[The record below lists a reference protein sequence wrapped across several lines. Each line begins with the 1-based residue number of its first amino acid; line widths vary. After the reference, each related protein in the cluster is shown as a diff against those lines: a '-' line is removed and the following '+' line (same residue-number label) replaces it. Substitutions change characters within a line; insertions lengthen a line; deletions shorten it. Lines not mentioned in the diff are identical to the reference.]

1 MCTAITFATKDHY
14 FGRNLDLDVSY
25 GEAVTITPRNFT
37 FSFRR
42 VAAMPMH
49 QALIGMAVVAE
60 NQPLYY
66 DATNE
71 SGLSMAGL
79 NFPGN
84 AVYFPEKEGCDNVAP
99 FELIPWI
106 LGQCSTLNEART
118 LLQRLNVLDLAF
130 SKSMPL
136 APLHWI
142 IADRT
147 GALVLESTVQG
158 LQIYDNPTGVLA
170 NNPPFSYHLAN
181 LNQYLHLTAGQPEN
195 RFAPQLTLTPDSLGL
210 GALGLPGDLSS
221 PSRFVRAAFAR
232 ANAVC
237 GQSEDESVSQFF
249 HILGTVAQARGC
261 NAIGGGRYETTL
273 YSSCCNTDQGIYY
286 YTTYDNSQ
294 ITSVA
299 LHRENLDS
307 DQLAV
312 YPLIRQQQIYRQN

>member
-1 MCTAITFATKDHY
+1 
-14 FGRNLDLDVSY
+14 DVSY

-42 VAAMPMH
+42 VAAMPTH

-130 SKSMPL
+130 SQSMPL

-147 GALVLESTVQG
+147 GALVLESTAQG
-158 LQIYDNPTGVLA
+158 LQIYDNPTGVLS
-170 NNPPFSYHLAN
+170 NNPSFSYHLAN
-181 LNQYLHLTAGQPEN
+181 
-195 RFAPQLTLTPDSLGL
+195 
-210 GALGLPGDLSS
+210 
-221 PSRFVRAAFAR
+221 
-232 ANAVC
+232 
-237 GQSEDESVSQFF
+237 
-249 HILGTVAQARGC
+249 
-261 NAIGGGRYETTL
+261 
-273 YSSCCNTDQGIYY
+273 
-286 YTTYDNSQ
+286 
-294 ITSVA
+294 
-299 LHRENLDS
+299 
-307 DQLAV
+307 
-312 YPLIRQQQIYRQN
+312 